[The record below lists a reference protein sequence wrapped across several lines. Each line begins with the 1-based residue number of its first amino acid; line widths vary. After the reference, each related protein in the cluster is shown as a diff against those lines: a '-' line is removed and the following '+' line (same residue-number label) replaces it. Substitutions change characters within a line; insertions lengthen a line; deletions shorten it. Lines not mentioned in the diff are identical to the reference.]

1 MTETWADLIHAWA
14 SAQRAAGRSTQTI
27 GLRTYHVRRL
37 HEAVGDVDPWSV
49 TLDDVLAWTGGQ
61 DRWSWATRR
70 SVRSSLRG
78 WWRWAVATGR
88 TTVDV
93 GARLPVVPVAQPMPR
108 LADPAGVVVAMHEAD
123 ERVLLM
129 LRLAHGLGMRRG
141 EVAQVHTDDLT
152 RDLIGWS
159 LHVHGKGS
167 RDRVLPLDDSL
178 ARAIRREA
186 GTGGGYA
193 FPGAIDGH
201 LSARWVGR
209 LVARML
215 PGTDTMHSLR
225 HLAATEV
232 HDATHDLPLVR
243 RMLGHASLATTQAYV
258 HVRDDAL
265 RTALVGRSQR
275 AG

>member
-1 MTETWADLIHAWA
+1 MTETWTDLIEGWA
-14 SAQRAAGRSTQTI
+14 SAQRSAGRSPQTI
-27 GLRTYHVRRL
+27 DLRCYHVRRL
-37 HEAVGDVDPWSV
+37 HDAVGDVDPWSV
-49 TLDDVLAWTGGQ
+49 TLDDVLDWTGRQ
-61 DRWSWATRR
+61 DWSWATRR
-70 SVRSSLRG
+70 SVRASLRG

-108 LADPAGVVVAMHEAD
+108 LADPAGVVIAMHEAD

-141 EVAQVHTDDLT
+141 EVAQVHTDDLS
-152 RDLIGWS
+152 RDLVGWS

-178 ARAIRREA
+178 ARAIRRQA
-186 GTGGGYA
+186 GTGGGFA
-193 FPGAIDGH
+193 FPGEVDGH

-225 HLAATEV
+225 HSAATEV
-232 HDATHDLPLVR
+232 HDATHDLRLVQ

-258 HVRDDAL
+258 HVHDDAL

-275 AG
+275 IG